1 MRVPGQSSDNSK
13 ATLKGV
19 DGLNNKLDPM
29 RGGPSSQGV
38 APRTWQLLTEADN
51 INITDANL
59 MVRRDGYEP
68 FIPGSNITS
77 SFSTFA
83 HDRFYV
89 IDNGTL
95 MQVTPD
101 GELIP
106 LASNLSGPARWA
118 ELNDVV
124 FLSVGG
130 DKLCINPD
138 GSVFDWGIPIPF
150 GGRLHQ
156 AGGDLE
162 PGLYQ
167 VCFTF
172 IDEAGRE
179 GGVGQ
184 SMPIQVISGGITVT
198 DIPTQQDAYTAI
210 YMTTKGA
217 VFRLAAVVPQN
228 TQSISLTTPVVGREL
243 VTQFFDPPPAA
254 ILDIAAF
261 EGRIYGAEYNQD
273 ANATVI
279 WFSEPIGYHL
289 FNLNSGFFMVPGRVV
304 VMGAGL
310 ESDSLMLST
319 ETRVFLYN
327 RDGLTQ
333 VAEYGSIYGQHIDIG
348 SDKKLYF
355 WTKRGLCRAS
365 PFENLTESDVS
376 VPPGITAS
384 GGVIHQHG
392 YTKFVVALKS
402 GGAAYN
408 KR

>member
-29 RGGPSSQGV
+29 RGRPSSQGV

-68 FIPGSNITS
+68 FVPGSNITS
-77 SFSTFA
+77 SFATFA

-95 MQVTPD
+95 TQVTQD

-124 FLSVGG
+124 FLSVGD

-179 GGVGQ
+179 GGAGQ

-198 DIPTQQDAYTAI
+198 DIPTQQGAYTAI

-254 ILDIAAF
+254 MLDIAAF

-273 ANATVI
+273 ADATVV

-333 VAEYGSIYGQHIDIG
+333 VAEYGSIYGQHVDIG
-348 SDKKLYF
+348 GDKKLYF